1 MSQALDGSSLLA
13 KATMSRALSPL
24 AGHPAGGWAAP
35 QVAPHAGGGFGALGA
50 LGGGQCCTVVAALA
64 EHDAVAETW
73 STAWGALGPVQS
85 DPFWR
90 ARLVIAR
97 LQHLWPWLGA
107 GGIIQSLLFSGGDLT
122 LAKDTACADAL
133 IAASAAFRPVP
144 DHPGRGTWLG
154 VAWPL
159 PLQHFGFRATEMVG
173 DC

>member
-1 MSQALDGSSLLA
+1 MS
-13 KATMSRALSPL
+13 TY
-24 AGHPAGGWAAP
+24 
-35 QVAPHAGGGFGALGA
+35 
-50 LGGGQCCTVVAALA
+50 
-64 EHDAVAETW
+64 
-73 STAWGALGPVQS
+73 LGPVQS

-144 DHPGRGTWLG
+144 NHPAGDREKSKDTKGTEQTSPQAL
-154 VAWPL
+154 
-159 PLQHFGFRATEMVG
+159 
-173 DC
+173 